1 MLIRFLAN
9 KSSLLRTLLFLG
21 MQYQASFESPVGFL
35 ILKSDGQAITSI
47 SFSEIDLQEQNSC
60 AVLETCKE
68 QLDGYFSGKSLAFD
82 LPLSPEGT
90 EFQQK
95 VWTELMKIPYGE
107 TITYMEMA
115 IRLGD
120 PKCIRAAGTANG
132 KNPIAIIIPCHRV
145 IGAGNKLTGYAGGI
159 WRKKILLELEM
170 KNNPSKRTLF

>member
-1 MLIRFLAN
+1 MTFYEDF
-9 KSSLLRTLLFLG
+9 SYFWG
-21 MQYQASFESPVGFL
+21 MQYQTFFNSPLGCL
-35 ILKSDGQAITSI
+35 ILKSNGQAITAV
-47 SFSEIDLQEQNSC
+47 SFSEIDPQEENTC
-60 AVLETCKE
+60 EVLETCKE
-68 QLDGYFSGKSLAFD
+68 QMDNYFSGKSLAFD

-95 VWTELMKIPYGE
+95 VWAELLKIPYGE

-115 IRLGD
+115 VRLGD

-159 WRKKILLELEM
+159 WRKKIFLELEM
-170 KNNPSKRTLF
+170 KHNPTKRTLF

>member
-1 MLIRFLAN
+1 MAYQISFN
-9 KSSLLRTLLFLG
+9 SPLG
-21 MQYQASFESPVGFL
+21 IL
-35 ILKSDGQAITSI
+35 ILRSDGKSIREI

-60 AVLETCKE
+60 EVLEKCRE
-68 QLDGYFSGKSLAFD
+68 QLENYFSGKSLAFD
-82 LPLSPEGT
+82 LPLSPDGT

-95 VWTELMKIPYGE
+95 VWTELLKIPYGE

-115 IRLGD
+115 VRLGD

-170 KNNPSKRTLF
+170 KNNPTKRTLF

>member
-1 MLIRFLAN
+1 MP
-9 KSSLLRTLLFLG
+9 
-21 MQYQASFESPVGFL
+21 YQISFNSPLGFL
-35 ILKSDGQAITSI
+35 ILGSDGKSIKEI

-60 AVLETCKE
+60 EVLEKCRE
-68 QLDGYFSGKSLAFD
+68 QLENYFSGKSFAFN

-95 VWTELMKIPYGE
+95 VWTELLKIPYSE

-115 IRLGD
+115 VRLGD

-132 KNPIAIIIPCHRV
+132 KNSIAIIIPCHRV